1 MSSFVFFSVLAAAFL
16 HAAWNALIKHGS
28 NKFASLLVMAL
39 FEGLIA
45 LAIIATKPWPAAD
58 VWPWLLASGAIH
70 TIYMY
75 ALANAYEH
83 GDLSRV
89 YPISRGAAPM
99 IVLALGAILLA
110 DRLTLPETLGII
122 VLGFGIM
129 TMAHGV
135 FSQGE
140 SRRLLPFALLTASA
154 TAAYTLVDGL
164 GARIAGDAMAFVAWM
179 FFLEAVMFS
188 TLAIALGRASLPHM
202 DARGWLS
209 GALAAAAS
217 YGAYLIAVWAMTK
230 APIALVSALRETSIL
245 FAVLIG
251 WLLFGDRMHR
261 GKAIAALLIVAGVI
275 LTRL

>member
-45 LAIIATKPWPAAD
+45 LAIIVTKPWPAAD

-261 GKAIAALLIVAGVI
+261 GKAIAALLIVVGVI

>member
-45 LAIIATKPWPAAD
+45 LAIIVTKPWPAAD

-99 IVLALGAILLA
+99 IVLALGALLLA

>member
-1 MSSFVFFSVLAAAFL
+1 MSSFIFFSVLAAAFL
-16 HAAWNALIKHGS
+16 HAAWNALIKQGGD
-28 NKFASLLVMAL
+28 KFAALLVMVL
-39 FEGLIA
+39 FEGAIG
-45 LAIIATKPWPAAD
+45 LAILATRPWPEAH

-70 TIYMY
+70 TLYML
-75 ALANAYEH
+75 ALSYAYEH

-99 IVLALGAILLA
+99 IVLAIGALVLS
-110 DRLTLPETLGII
+110 DRLTGLETLGIL
-122 VLGFGIM
+122 VLGFGII

-135 FSQGE
+135 FSQNE
-140 SRRLLPFALLTASA
+140 SRRLLPFALLTATA
-154 TAAYTLVDGL
+154 TAAYTLVDGH
-164 GARIAGDAMAFVAWM
+164 GARISGDPMAFVAWM
-179 FFLEAVMFS
+179 FFLEMLMFT
-188 TLAIALGRASLPHM
+188 TLAIVLRHASLPHM

-251 WLLFGDRMHR
+251 WLIFGDRMHR
-261 GKAIAALLIVAGVI
+261 SKAVAALLIVAGVA

>member
-45 LAIIATKPWPAAD
+45 LAIIVTKPWPAAD

>member
-45 LAIIATKPWPAAD
+45 LAIIVTKPWPAAD
-58 VWPWLLASGAIH
+58 VWPWLLASGVIH

-99 IVLALGAILLA
+99 IVLALGAVLLA
-110 DRLTLPETLGII
+110 DRLTLPEIIGII

-154 TAAYTLVDGL
+154 TAAYTLVDGM

-179 FFLEAVMFS
+179 FFLEALMFS

-251 WLLFGDRMHR
+251 WLIFGDRMHR

>member
-45 LAIIATKPWPAAD
+45 LAIIVTKPWPAAD
-58 VWPWLLASGAIH
+58 VWPWLLASGVIH

-99 IVLALGAILLA
+99 IVLALGALLLA

-140 SRRLLPFALLTASA
+140 SRSLLPFALLTASA
-154 TAAYTLVDGL
+154 TAAYTLVDGQ
-164 GARIAGDAMAFVAWM
+164 GARIAGDAMIFVAWM
-179 FFLEAVMFS
+179 FFIEAVMFS
-188 TLAIALGRASLPHM
+188 TLAIALGRASLPQM

>member
-28 NKFASLLVMAL
+28 DKFASLLVMVL
-39 FEGLIA
+39 IEGVIG
-45 LAIIATKPWPAAD
+45 LAIILTKPWPAAD
-58 VWPWLLASGAIH
+58 VWPWLLASGVIH
-70 TIYMY
+70 TIYLL
-75 ALANAYEH
+75 ALSYAYEH

-99 IVLALGAILLA
+99 IVLALGVILLA
-110 DRLTLPETLGII
+110 DRLTLPEIIGILVLGTGII
-122 VLGFGIM
+122 

-140 SRRLLPFALLTASA
+140 SRRLLPFALLTATA
-154 TAAYTLVDGL
+154 TAAYTLVDGQ
-164 GARIAGDAMAFVAWM
+164 GARIAGDAMVFVAWM
-179 FFLEAVMFS
+179 FFIEALMFF
-188 TLAIALGRASLPHM
+188 TLAIALGRARLPHM
-202 DARGWLS
+202 DARGWLT

-217 YGAYLIAVWAMTK
+217 YSAYLIAVWAMTR

-251 WLLFGDRMHR
+251 WLMFGDRMHR
-261 GKAIAALLIVAGVI
+261 GKALAALLIVAGVI
-275 LTRL
+275 LTRI